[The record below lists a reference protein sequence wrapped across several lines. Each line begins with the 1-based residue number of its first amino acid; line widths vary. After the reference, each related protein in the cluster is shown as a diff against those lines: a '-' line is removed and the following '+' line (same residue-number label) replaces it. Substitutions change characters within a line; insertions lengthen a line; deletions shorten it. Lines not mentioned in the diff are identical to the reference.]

1 MEIYER
7 LSVYEAEQLTPK
19 AKNLFYL
26 SKAKIELALEGIHHA
41 TYYLEKALE
50 VFYIDATNF
59 NDFFTLS
66 IFLNRLDAFREAYQT
81 SSKQMN
87 EEGTSLEVQLWNRY
101 VNQIDNGEFES
112 FDLQIS
118 TKEQCSLFCYIM
130 GLLINDMVLKQEY
143 MFMAYK
149 HYPCN
154 LGAARYLF
162 DKGILKEVKAIKRL
176 YENDS
181 TLINKTLGDHEH
193 CKNIDFSFL
202 PLGGGNDIGMSCY
215 LMRLGSQKMI
225 VDVGCKLVGK
235 TVEYPNFEKV
245 KEDIEKVNMVIVTH
259 AHLDHCGGI
268 VKLYKNNKKI
278 IPIMTLETKALLKLN
293 MAYFLEKEECVLL
306 EELLEKSITCPFN
319 TPLSIGKEQFT
330 IEFLRA
336 GHILGA
342 AAVLVSNEQN
352 KVLITGDFSITDQRT
367 VKGAE
372 LSAVMDVDVM
382 IMETTCGS
390 DETRKNASRKLAEK
404 QLEHYVTQKINEGK
418 KVLIPAFAIGRAQE
432 LIEILKESAKKND
445 FRLYIDGS
453 AIEVS
458 RLYEKYGAGK
468 ILSKGIYEVPIKQYE
483 TRDAFI
489 EQEFMHN
496 RSCMIATSGM
506 LQEGST
512 ALAYAKYILQSEE
525 GVCILTGY
533 QADDTIGA
541 RLKAQMHMDCQRYI
555 EIDGQMY
562 PIKCELSEVNLSAH
576 ADMNELLASVTSV
589 NPRYTILVHGLVKEG
604 KSYLHTMLEQRKNLH
619 VIQSQNGEEIIIKE

>member
-1 MEIYER
+1 MELYER
-7 LSVYEAEQLTPK
+7 LDAYEEEKLTER
-19 AKNLFYL
+19 AKTLLYL
-26 SKAKIELALEGIHHA
+26 SRAKIKLALEGVKSA
-41 TYYLEKALE
+41 TYYLDRALK
-50 VFYIDATNF
+50 VFYIDETNF
-59 NDFFTLS
+59 NDFFILS
-66 IFLNRLDAFREAYQT
+66 VFLNRLEVFKEAY
-81 SSKQMN
+81 KQN
-87 EEGTSLEVQLWNRY
+87 AKQLAEQHTLEWQLWSGYLRDQVSEKLKAFN
-101 VNQIDNGEFES
+101 
-112 FDLQIS
+112 LQTS

-130 GLLINDMVLKQEY
+130 GLLIHDKDLKEEY
-143 MFMAYK
+143 MRMAYK
-149 HYPCN
+149 YYPCN
-154 LGAARYLF
+154 LGVVSYLF
-162 DKGILKEVKAIKRL
+162 DKGLLKETIAIKRL
-176 YENDS
+176 YENTPS
-181 TLINKTLGDHEH
+181 LITKALAVPVHHE
-193 CKNIDFSFL
+193 KIDFTFL
-202 PLGGGNDIGMSCY
+202 PLGGGNDIGASCY
-215 LMRLGSQKMI
+215 LMTLGGEKLLI
-225 VDVGCKLVGK
+225 DAGCKFVGK
-235 TVEYPNFEKV
+235 NVAYPNFEQMGETIKEV
-245 KEDIEKVNMVIVTH
+245 KMVIITH

-268 VKLYKNNKKI
+268 IKLYEINKKI
-278 IPIMTLETKALLKLN
+278 IPIMTPETKALLKLN
-293 MAYFLEKEECVLL
+293 MAYALSREERLIL

-319 TPLSIGKEQFT
+319 KPLPIGKSHLT

-342 AAVLVSNEQN
+342 AAVLISNGQN
-352 KVLITGDFSITDQRT
+352 KVLLTGDFSITDQKT
-367 VKGAE
+367 VKGAQ
-372 LSAVMDVDVM
+372 LPISKDIDVM
-382 IMETTCGS
+382 IMESTCGS
-390 DETRKNASRKLAEK
+390 DENRQNQSRKLAEK
-404 QLEHYVTQKINEGK
+404 QLEHYVLQKINEGK

-458 RLYEKYGAGK
+458 RLYKKYGAGD

-512 ALAYAKYILQSEE
+512 ALAYAKYILQSKE